1 MTKTLSQF
9 IPLIQLN
16 VSIDWS
22 CKSKLTGHVL
32 DCVDEIMEDD
42 DEDYFEEEYMEDNA
56 EVYVRFS
63 PLNMEVLC

>member
-1 MTKTLSQF
+1 M
-9 IPLIQLN
+9 
-16 VSIDWS
+16 
-22 CKSKLTGHVL
+22 TGHVL